1 MTYSNTILE
10 LQSKI
15 AERAQS
21 RGRAASHDDSSASS
35 SSGQS
40 FNSGLG
46 SDDDEENEDVYS
58 NVQSKG
64 HNLKLEAFKR
74 TEGTT
79 DNGNGNNIKKT
90 TTTTTTTTTTALR
103 KEHFDDNHDGLRMIP
118 RGVSVAI

>member
-15 AERAQS
+15 AEQAQG
-21 RGRAASHDDSSASS
+21 RGRAASHDGSSASS

-46 SDDDEENEDVYS
+46 SDDDNENEVVYS

-64 HNLKLEAFKR
+64 DNLKLEAFKQ
-74 TEGTT
+74 TEGTIV
-79 DNGNGNNIKKT
+79 DGNGNNIKKT
-90 TTTTTTTTTTALR
+90 TTMTTTTALR

-118 RGVSVAI
+118 RGVSVAL